1 MSTDDNIGTSDV
13 PVTTDATAVP
23 EKRDNRE
30 ALREKAQQVHAQ
42 QRRAKLVRGVLVGV
56 GIAAVLAVVGTGVSL
71 AWTSVGETPQLA
83 PANMEQDGVVVSA
96 VTSVAAA
103 PAEGRTA
110 PEDDAEASGE
120 EAKPTPVEIRVYI
133 DYLSAQSREFQ
144 QANAAQLG
152 EWVKQG
158 AVTLSY
164 HPVALLTAKS
174 NGTKYS
180 LRAANAGVCVATH
193 SPETFFSFNH
203 ELLTRQPDF
212 DTEGYDNKSLADM
225 AIASG
230 AEDPKLMRACV
241 EDGNYISWVQG
252 ATARALSEPLPDADG
267 MKLTGTPTVL
277 VDGKPYVGSMTD
289 AKEFAQFVLML
300 SSDAYYKATPSP
312 TPTPTP

>member
-1 MSTDDNIGTSDV
+1 MSTDDNTDTSAV
-13 PVTTDATAVP
+13 PEETDPTAVP

-42 QRRAKLVRGVLVGV
+42 QRRAGVLRRVLIGV
-56 GIAAVLAVVGTGVSL
+56 GIVAVLAVVGTGVTL
-71 AWTSVGETPQLA
+71 AWTSVGDKPQLT
-83 PANMEQDGVVVSA
+83 PANMEQDGVVVDAITSA
-96 VTSVAAA
+96 TAAAA
-103 PAEGRTA
+103 PAEDPA
-110 PEDDAEASGE
+110 AAAEASGDA
-120 EAKPTPVEIRVYI
+120 AKPAPVEIRVYI

-144 QANAAQLG
+144 QTNAAQLG

-193 SPETFFSFNH
+193 SPTTFFSFNDA
-203 ELLTRQPDF
+203 LLTRQPDF
-212 DTEGYDNKSLADM
+212 DTDGFDNKTLADM

-230 AEDPKLMRACV
+230 AEDPKLMRGCI
-241 EDGNYISWVQG
+241 ENGNYTSWVQA
-252 ATARALSEPLPDADG
+252 ATARALSEPLPDAG
-267 MKLTGTPTVL
+267 GQKLTGTPTVL
-277 VDGKPYVGSMTD
+277 VDGKPYVGSVTD
-289 AKEFAQFVLML
+289 ANEFAQFVLML

-312 TPTPTP
+312 VPTPTP

>member
-1 MSTDDNIGTSDV
+1 MSTDDTSQHNGASAD
-13 PVTTDATAVP
+13 DAPA
-23 EKRDNRE
+23 KRDHRE
-30 ALREKAQQVHAQ
+30 ALREKAQLVHAQ
-42 QRRAKLVRGVLVGV
+42 QRRAGVLRRVLIGV
-56 GIAAVLAVVGTGVSL
+56 GIVAVLAVVGVGVTL
-71 AWTSVGETPQLA
+71 AWTSANDTPQLA
-83 PANMEQDGVVVSA
+83 PTNMQQDGVVIDSVTTSA
-96 VTSVAAA
+96 LTTG
-103 PAEGRTA
+103 EGA
-110 PEDDAEASGE
+110 SEADPEAEASTSAE
-120 EAKPTPVEIRVYI
+120 EAKPAPVEIRVYI

-158 AVTLSY
+158 AVSLSY

-193 SPETFFSFNH
+193 SPETFFAFNH
-203 ELLTRQPDF
+203 SLLTRQPEF
-212 DTEGYDNKSLADM
+212 DTDGFDSKTLADM

-230 AEDPKLMRACV
+230 AEDPKQMRSCI
-241 EDGNYISWVQG
+241 EDGSYISWVQA
-252 ATARALSEPLPDADG
+252 ATARALSEPLPGADG
-267 MKLTGTPTVL
+267 QKLTGTPTVL

>member
-1 MSTDDNIGTSDV
+1 MSTDDTSQTSGASAD
-13 PVTTDATAVP
+13 DAPA
-23 EKRDNRE
+23 KRDHRE
-30 ALREKAQQVHAQ
+30 ALREKAQLVHAQ
-42 QRRAKLVRGVLVGV
+42 QRRAGVLRRVLIGV
-56 GIAAVLAVVGTGVSL
+56 GIVAVLAVVGVGVTL
-71 AWTSVGETPQLA
+71 AWTSASDTPQLA
-83 PANMEQDGVVVSA
+83 PTNMEQDGVVIEA
-96 VTSVAAA
+96 VTTSALSADEAAGEGE
-103 PAEGRTA
+103 AE
-110 PEDDAEASGE
+110 AEASTSAE
-120 EAKPTPVEIRVYI
+120 EVNSAPVEIRVYI

-144 QANAAQLG
+144 QANASQLG

-158 AVTLSY
+158 AVNLSY

-193 SPETFFSFNH
+193 SPETFFAFNH
-203 ELLTRQPDF
+203 SLLTRQPDF
-212 DTEGYDNKSLADM
+212 DTDGFDSKTLADM

-230 AEDPKLMRACV
+230 AEDPKQMRSCI
-241 EDGNYISWVQG
+241 EDGHYLSWVQA
-252 ATARALSEPLPDADG
+252 ATARALSEPLPGADG
-267 MKLTGTPTVL
+267 QKLTGTPTVL

>member
-1 MSTDDNIGTSDV
+1 MSTDDTSQHNGASAD
-13 PVTTDATAVP
+13 DAPA
-23 EKRDNRE
+23 KRDHRE
-30 ALREKAQQVHAQ
+30 ALREKAQLVHAQ
-42 QRRAKLVRGVLVGV
+42 QRRAGVLRRVLIGV
-56 GIAAVLAVVGTGVSL
+56 GIVAVLAVVGVGVTL
-71 AWTSVGETPQLA
+71 AWTSANDTPQLA
-83 PANMEQDGVVVSA
+83 PTNMQQDGVVIDSVTTSA
-96 VTSVAAA
+96 LTTGEGASEAA
-103 PAEGRTA
+103 PE
-110 PEDDAEASGE
+110 AEASTSAE
-120 EAKPTPVEIRVYI
+120 EAKPAPVEIRVYI

-158 AVTLSY
+158 AVSLSY

-193 SPETFFSFNH
+193 SPETFFAFNH
-203 ELLTRQPDF
+203 SLLTRQPEF
-212 DTEGYDNKSLADM
+212 DTDGFDSKTLADM

-230 AEDPKLMRACV
+230 AEDPKQMRSCI
-241 EDGNYISWVQG
+241 EDGSYISWVQA
-252 ATARALSEPLPDADG
+252 ATARALSEPLPGADG
-267 MKLTGTPTVL
+267 QKLTGTPTVL

-312 TPTPTP
+312 TPTSTP

>member
-1 MSTDDNIGTSDV
+1 MSTDDTSQPSGASAD
-13 PVTTDATAVP
+13 DAPA
-23 EKRDNRE
+23 KRDHRE
-30 ALREKAQQVHAQ
+30 ALREKAQLVHAQ
-42 QRRAKLVRGVLVGV
+42 QRRAGVLRRVLIGA
-56 GIAAVLAVVGTGVSL
+56 GIVAVLAVVGVGVTL
-71 AWTSVGETPQLA
+71 AWTSANDTPQLA
-83 PANMEQDGVVVSA
+83 PTNMEQDGVVIDSVTTSA
-96 VTSVAAA
+96 LTAGEPASDAAA
-103 PAEGRTA
+103 A
-110 PEDDAEASGE
+110 AEASTSTE
-120 EAKPTPVEIRVYI
+120 EPKSTPVEIRVYI

-158 AVTLSY
+158 AVSLSY

-193 SPETFFSFNH
+193 SPETFFAFNH
-203 ELLTRQPDF
+203 SLLTRQPDF
-212 DTEGYDNKSLADM
+212 DTDGFDSKTLADM

-230 AEDPKLMRACV
+230 AEDPKQMRTCI
-241 EDGNYISWVQG
+241 EDGSYISWVQA
-252 ATARALSEPLPDADG
+252 ATARALSEPLPGADG
-267 MKLTGTPTVL
+267 QKLTGTPTVL